1 MSSASGYA
9 EPPTGLIAWTARL
22 RMSFRDESDMILQ
35 LISLH
40 QLDSVPEGVTRIE
53 ASVPRNL
60 AIKDDLEPGPLEL
73 HSQRIQIV
81 RQ

>member
-1 MSSASGYA
+1 M
-9 EPPTGLIAWTARL
+9 PV
-22 RMSFRDESDMILQ
+22 RDGSDMIFH
-35 LISLH
+35 LIWLH

-60 AIKDDLEPGPLEL
+60 AINDDLEPGPLEL
-73 HSQRIQIV
+73 HPQRVQIV